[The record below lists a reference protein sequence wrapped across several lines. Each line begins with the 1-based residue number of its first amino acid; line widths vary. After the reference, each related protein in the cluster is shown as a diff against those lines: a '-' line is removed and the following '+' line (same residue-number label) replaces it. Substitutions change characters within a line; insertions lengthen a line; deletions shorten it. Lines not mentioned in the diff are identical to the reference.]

1 MSMFR
6 DLINQPFGSLKLES
20 EDETELK
27 VDDEVI
33 ISQKS
38 DDGK

>member
-1 MSMFR
+1 MVKVLDS
-6 DLINQPFGSLKLES
+6 DGKLTSIES
-20 EDETELK
+20 EELK